1 MNRLYF
7 GDGLDGRMDSLGSLD
22 GYVRNHLTSRIDKM
36 EEERLT
42 ARVDATNDGVAK
54 AVNLL
59 QDHIRDHSHTPE

>member
-42 ARVDATNDGVAK
+42 APGRRYQRRSSQSSQPATGP
-54 AVNLL
+54 
-59 QDHIRDHSHTPE
+59 HT